1 MQLRYLNELENIGD
15 VIDKNL
21 VELVLKKIKLGV
33 EFSQEGWQELDEIYG
48 KVMENML
55 IADTVFTTRDRA
67 LAGQL
72 LKNKE
77 RLNHHERDLRDKHF
91 ARLREGLSESHETS
105 AIHLDFLT
113 HLKRVNSCVSHVAYA
128 IVQNEKSTSVA

>member
-1 MQLRYLNELENIGD
+1 MSDLKDMTGR
-15 VIDKNL
+15 VCL
-21 VELVLKKIKLGV
+21 VTGAT
-33 EFSQEGWQELDEIYG
+33 YG
-48 KVMENML
+48 HG
-55 IADTVFTTRDRA
+55 RA

-77 RLNHHERDLRDKHF
+77 RLNQHERDLRDKHF
-91 ARLREGLSESHETS
+91 TRLREGLSESHETS

-128 IVQNEKSTSVA
+128 IVQNEKSTSTA